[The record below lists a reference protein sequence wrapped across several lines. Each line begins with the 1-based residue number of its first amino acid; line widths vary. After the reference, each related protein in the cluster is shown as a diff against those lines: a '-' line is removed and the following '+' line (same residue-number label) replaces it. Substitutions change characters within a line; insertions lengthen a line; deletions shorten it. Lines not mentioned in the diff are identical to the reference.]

1 MPSYSSG
8 KHAKAI
14 SDRSGMEFQYKEMVR
29 EWNGSFVHI
38 SEFEPKQPQLDPKPI
53 GTEGVALRNIR
64 PARTEPPVA
73 IALPK
78 DPFSI
83 TNGSPT
89 LTVSL
94 LNHNLKVGDE
104 VLFFNGAS
112 NDPIQSFNLSTN
124 VFPLFQVLGANLSA
138 TATTVTFD
146 GNNLCANAGFFF
158 IQSSTTPAADDPN
171 YVPVIQREVIQYTGK
186 SGGQNLTGLTRG
198 TNAKFEGQS
207 TPSTTAT
214 AHSSGVNV
222 FPSLKIQTITT
233 RTENT
238 GAMPATKTVNTGFT
252 VTLPYNAVGTITGGG
267 ENAFVSPM
275 FRGIR

>member
-1 MPSYSSG
+1 MSKYASG
-8 KHAKAI
+8 KRAIAI
-14 SDRSGMEFQYKEMVR
+14 SDRSGMQFPYKEMVR
-29 EWNGSFVHI
+29 EWNGALVHT
-38 SEFEPKQPQLDPKPI
+38 SEFEPKQPQLEPKPI
-53 GTEGVALRNIR
+53 TGDGIALRNVR
-64 PARTEPPVA
+64 PARKEPPVA
-73 IALPK
+73 MALPK

-89 LTVSL
+89 LTVSF

-112 NDPIQSFNLSTN
+112 NNTIESFNLSTN
-124 VFPLFQVLGANLSA
+124 IFPLFHILASNLSA

-146 GNNLCANAGFFF
+146 GNNLCANTGFFF
-158 IQSSTTPAADDPN
+158 IQSSTTPAAGAAD
-171 YVPVIQREVIQYTGK
+171 YVPVVQREVIEYSAK

-198 TNAKFEGQS
+198 TNALFRGV
-207 TPSTTAT
+207 TGASTTAT
-214 AHSSGVNV
+214 AHTLGVNV

-238 GAMPATKTVNTGFT
+238 GAMPATKTINTGFT

-267 ENAFVSPM
+267 NNAFVSPM
-275 FRGIR
+275 LRGIR

>member
-14 SDRSGMEFQYKEMVR
+14 SDRSGMEFPYKEMVR
-29 EWNGSFVHI
+29 EWNGALVHT
-38 SEFEPKQPQLDPKPI
+38 SEFEPKQPQLEPKPI
-53 GTEGVALRNIR
+53 TGDGIALRNVR
-64 PARTEPPVA
+64 PARKEPPVA
-73 IALPK
+73 MALPK

-89 LTVSL
+89 LTVSF

-112 NDPIQSFNLSTN
+112 NNTIESFNLSTN
-124 VFPLFQVLGANLSA
+124 IFPLFHILASNLSA

-146 GNNLCANAGFFF
+146 GNNLCANTGFFF
-158 IQSSTTPAADDPN
+158 IQSSTTPAAGAAD
-171 YVPVIQREVIQYTGK
+171 YVPVVQREVIEYSAK

-267 ENAFVSPM
+267 ENAYVSPM
-275 FRGIR
+275 LRGIR

>member
-1 MPSYSSG
+1 M
-8 KHAKAI
+8 
-14 SDRSGMEFQYKEMVR
+14 R
-29 EWNGSFVHI
+29 
-38 SEFEPKQPQLDPKPI
+38 
-53 GTEGVALRNIR
+53 TEGVALRNIR

-94 LNHNLKVGDE
+94 LNHNLQIGDE

-112 NDPIQSFNLSTN
+112 KDAVESFNLGTN
-124 VFPLFQVLGANLSA
+124 LFPLFQILGANLSA
-138 TATTVTFD
+138 TDATVTLD
-146 GNNLCANAGFFF
+146 GNTNFANTGFFF
-158 IQSSTTPAADDPN
+158 IQSATTPAAGDSN

-198 TNAKFEGQS
+198 TNAQFAGKS

-214 AHSSGVNV
+214 AHSSGVTV
-222 FPSLKIQTITT
+222 FPSLKIETITT

>member
-14 SDRSGMEFQYKEMVR
+14 SDRSGLEFPYKEMVR
-29 EWNGSFVHI
+29 EWNGSLVHI

-64 PARTEPPVA
+64 PSRTEPPVA
-73 IALPK
+73 MALPK

-89 LTVSL
+89 LTVSFP
-94 LNHNLKVGDE
+94 NHDLKVNDE

-112 NDPIQSFNLSTN
+112 NNPIESFNLNTN
-124 VFPLFQVLGANLSA
+124 FFPLFHILASNLSA
-138 TATTVTFD
+138 TATTVTLD
-146 GNNLCANAGFFF
+146 GTTLCASTGFFF
-158 IQSSTTPAADDPN
+158 IQSATTPATGVAD
-171 YVPVIQREVIQYTGK
+171 YVPVIQREVIQYGAK
-186 SGGQNLTGLTRG
+186 SGAQNLTSLTRG
-198 TNAKFEGQS
+198 TNALFRGEVS
-207 TPSTTAT
+207 TSTTAT

-267 ENAFVSPM
+267 NNEFVSPM
-275 FRGIR
+275 LRGIR